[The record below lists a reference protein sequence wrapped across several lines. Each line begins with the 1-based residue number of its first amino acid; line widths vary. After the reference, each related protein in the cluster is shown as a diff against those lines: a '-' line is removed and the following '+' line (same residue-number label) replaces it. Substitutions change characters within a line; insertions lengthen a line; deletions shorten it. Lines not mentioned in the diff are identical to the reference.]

1 MLPYT
6 ASEIARVVAAEV
18 QSALP
23 DAPVRPDG
31 VDQPRPSRLATPRR
45 WLSLTLRRVADAIE
59 PAPICPPAAVS
70 RR

>member
-6 ASEIARVVAAEV
+6 ASEIARVVAAEAH
-18 QSALP
+18 SALP
-23 DAPVRPDG
+23 DAPIRAEG

-59 PAPICPPAAVS
+59 PAPTCQPAALS